1 MQLKIFRV
9 RLGVGSASIYFLYDL
24 LTVVAFAVVVR
35 QQAIALRPQ
44 GFVFQCLCM
53 DSVQAFV
60 VKLFDNLGRNAG
72 YERVRRYDGALGYN
86 CAGSDD
92 GAVTDN
98 CAVKHGGMHADEAV
112 VFDGAGM
119 QQCAVADGNKITDDA
134 GIFIS
139 NMQHAVVLNV
149 AVAANL
155 DAVDVAADGYA
166 RPDAGIFL
174 ELNLA
179 DKGGSV
185 ECVSFFINFGS
196 LSFKFKNH
204 IITTF

>member
-1 MQLKIFRV
+1 
-9 RLGVGSASIYFLYDL
+9 
-24 LTVVAFAVVVR
+24 
-35 QQAIALRPQ
+35 
-44 GFVFQCLCM
+44 M
-53 DSVQAFV
+53 DRVQAFV
-60 VKLFDNLGRNAG
+60 VKLFDNLGRNTG

-98 CAVKHGGMHADEAV
+98 CAVEHGGMHADEAV

-134 GIFIS
+134 GIFIG
-139 NMQHAVVLNV
+139 NVQHAVVLNV

-185 ECVSFFINFGS
+185 ECIGFFINFGS